1 MPGADHIPPQ
11 DQSHRPDPD
20 TSVPDA
26 SVKTTA
32 QSAAWCT
39 KQATRAA
46 VLVDGAAYYYALRQA
61 MRQARRS
68 IYIVGWDVDGRTP
81 MGDPA
86 DPPDDGLPLALRD
99 LLIALVKRTPELEI
113 RILLWDFTV
122 LYSLS
127 REMLPTLSLGWATPD
142 RIHLGLDDAIPLEA
156 AQHQKLVVIDD
167 AVAFCGGMDIA
178 LRRWDTSEHRPGD
191 ARRIDPDG
199 ELYPAVHDAAMA
211 VEGPA
216 ARALGD
222 HVRERWRLA
231 IGETIEA
238 PEVASSP
245 WPEALPGAPA
255 LPPVVGGPCTVTLA
269 RTTAAYNGHTGA
281 FEILGLYL
289 SAIKAARRFIYIE
302 NQYLSSRAIAEALIA
317 RLEAPDPP
325 DVILVTTR
333 DHDGWLEGVTMG
345 AARTAFLQTLAR
357 RGVRDRVRVVYP
369 WVKGTGDKSAGRS
382 GIKVHAKLMIV
393 DDATFTIGSA
403 NLANRSLGLD
413 CEMNLAIKAT
423 TEGERTFIAATLH
436 RLLGEHTGAGSDA
449 VAASLAETG
458 SLAATVDALGDGSFG
473 RGLAPLPDG
482 DPEEL
487 DRLEPLI
494 RLGDP
499 EKPIDME
506 DFLMHEAP
514 PPMTVHR
521 RPVVSHLWIGI
532 GLLCVVLALVLAWR
546 FTPLSE
552 MVDPD
557 TIHAWLE
564 DLRGPWT
571 PFAVIG
577 LFVGL
582 GLVAF
587 PVTVLIA
594 ASAALFGPFWGFG
607 YALTGALASAGVGY
621 MLGHFLGRDLIRR
634 YAGHTINSLSR
645 RLGRQ
650 GILAVI
656 IVRTVPVAP
665 FTVIN
670 LIAGASHVKAL
681 DFMAGTAIGML
692 PGMIVMT
699 LFGSSLMSLLD
710 NPQPHHILLM
720 GAIITLWIT
729 VSVVMQRVASRVRAR
744 RAMRNQEG

>member
-1 MPGADHIPPQ
+1 MPGAE
-11 DQSHRPDPD
+11 QSHRPDQDKPD
-20 TSVPDA
+20 QGAPLNAGPRSV
-26 SVKTTA
+26 
-32 QSAAWCT
+32 AWCR
-39 KQATRAA
+39 KQATRTA

-86 DPPDDGLPLALRD
+86 NPPDDGLPLPLRD
-99 LLIALVKRTPELEI
+99 LLIALVKRTPNLEI
-113 RILLWDFTV
+113 HILLWDFTV

-191 ARRIDPDG
+191 ARRINPDG

-231 IGETIEA
+231 IGEAIA
-238 PEVASSP
+238 PPEVAFSP
-245 WPEALPGAPA
+245 WPEVLPSTPA
-255 LPPVVGGPCTVTLA
+255 LPLVVSGPCMVTLA
-269 RTTAAYNGHTGA
+269 RTTAAYNGHAGA

-289 SAIKAARRFIYIE
+289 QAIAQARRFIYIE
-302 NQYLSSRAIAEALIA
+302 NQYLSSHAIAEALTA

-369 WVKGTGDKSAGRS
+369 WVEGDGGGRV
-382 GIKVHAKLMIV
+382 GIKVHAKLMVV
-393 DDATFTIGSA
+393 DDAVFTIGSA

-413 CEMNLAIKAT
+413 CEMNLAIEAT
-423 TEGERTFIAATLH
+423 TEEDRVVIAATLH
-436 RLLGEHTGAGSDA
+436 RLVGEHTGAGAAA
-449 VAASLAETG
+449 VAAHLAESG
-458 SLAATVDALGDGSFG
+458 SLAATVDALGNGTFG

-506 DFLMHEAP
+506 EFLMHEAP
-514 PPMTVHR
+514 PPMTAHR
-521 RPVVSHLWIGI
+521 QPVVSHLWIGI
-532 GLLCVVLALVLAWR
+532 GLLCLVLALVLAWR
-546 FTPLSE
+546 FTPLSD
-552 MVDPD
+552 MVDPA
-557 TIHAWLE
+557 TIHAWLD

-571 PFAVIG
+571 PVAVIG

-587 PVTVLIA
+587 PITVLIA

-607 YALTGALASAGVGY
+607 YALAGALASAGVGY
-621 MLGHFLGRDLIRR
+621 TLGHFLGRDLIRR

-699 LFGSSLMSLLD
+699 LFGSSLISLLD
-710 NPQPHHILLM
+710 DPQPHHILLM

-744 RAMRNQEG
+744 RAVRNQDQ